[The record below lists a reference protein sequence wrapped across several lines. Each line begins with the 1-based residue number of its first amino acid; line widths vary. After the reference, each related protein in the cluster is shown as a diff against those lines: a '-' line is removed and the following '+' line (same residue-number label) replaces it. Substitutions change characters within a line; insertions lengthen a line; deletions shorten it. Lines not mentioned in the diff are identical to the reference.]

1 MYIHLYLAGAFAR
14 FLCTVSAGP
23 IHDITLSDDSSP
35 SSSPSSVADNSSSLS
50 FSSSSSSPITLAPIT
65 NPELFLDFDSTIAI
79 SDAFRILP
87 TAAYASPHINPSLP
101 GWDHYKFLYHQSYD
115 FASSFHPQN
124 RTVAEE
130 LAFQHDLLLR
140 KAEED
145 HFNRI
150 KESGMFDTI
159 QEPLLLEHAEGIK
172 FRKGFWELVEEA
184 KKRDVKVSV
193 MSRNLS
199 TRWLR
204 HVLRAHDP
212 AGLSEDIPIYALE
225 VLPDGILKPGKEGVD
240 RPRFDMHS
248 GDDKRNVIREMKE
261 PDTEV
266 VFVGDANS
274 DLPPVL
280 LEPAVLGVAARIWG
294 KEDRIVELVQGD
306 DSVEL
311 WRLKEGWKGPGDGTR
326 GVYYLEDFDEIQAIL
341 GWQMTM

>member
-1 MYIHLYLAGAFAR
+1 MHLHLYLLGAVSH
-14 FLCTVSAGP
+14 FLCSISAGP
-23 IHDITLSDDSSP
+23 IHNITL
-35 SSSPSSVADNSSSLS
+35 ATNS
-50 FSSSSSSPITLAPIT
+50 SSSSSSPIILAPIT

-87 TAAYASPHINPSLP
+87 TAAYASPLINPSLP
-101 GWDHYKFLYHQSYD
+101 GWDHYKFLYHQSYN
-115 FASSFHPQN
+115 FASGFHPQN

-159 QEPLLLEHAEGIK
+159 EEPLLLEHAGGIQ
-172 FRKGFWELVEEA
+172 FRRGFWELVKEA
-184 KKRDVKVSV
+184 KKRGVKISV
-193 MSRNLS
+193 ISRNLS

-204 HVLRAHDP
+204 HVLRVHDP
-212 AGLSEDIPIYALE
+212 ADLSEEMPIYALE
-225 VLPDGILKPGKEGVD
+225 VLPDGILKPGKEGLD
-240 RPRFDMHS
+240 RPRLDMHS

-280 LEPAVLGVAARIWG
+280 MEPAVIGVAARIWG
-294 KEDRIVELVQGD
+294 KEERIVELVEGD

-311 WRLKEGWKGPGDGTR
+311 WRLGEGWKGPGDGVS
-326 GVYYLEDFDEIQAIL
+326 GVYYLEDFDEVQAIL
-341 GWQMTM
+341 GW